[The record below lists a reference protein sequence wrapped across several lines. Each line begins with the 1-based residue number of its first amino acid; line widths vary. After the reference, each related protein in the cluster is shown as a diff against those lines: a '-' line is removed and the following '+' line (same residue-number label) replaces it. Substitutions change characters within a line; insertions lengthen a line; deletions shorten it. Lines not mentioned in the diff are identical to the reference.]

1 MAIINS
7 AALSLAEWG
16 TRLDPGGK
24 PAAVIEL
31 LGQTNEM
38 LTDMLWMQCNDGAGH
53 KTTVRTGL
61 PNATWRLLNY
71 GVAKS
76 KSTTA
81 QVRDATGMLE
91 AYSDIDKALADLNG
105 NTAEFRLGEDM
116 AFIESMNQTMQYT
129 VVYGNTQANPER
141 FTGLG
146 PRFNSISGGTSGTLN
161 TGNNIIDAGGVGSTN
176 TSIWL
181 VGWGQNA
188 VHGIFPNGSKAGL
201 AVRDLGEVP
210 LYDANNNVYQGYRTH
225 FKWDCGLSVRDWR
238 WVVRVCNVNVTSGAV
253 TTSNLLNYL
262 VTAVNKV
269 PYVPAAGNSPP
280 PGAPGGTVTKP
291 GQVNLA
297 FYCNRTVRTALD
309 TQALAKSNN
318 FLTIETRDSK
328 PYTAF
333 RGIPIR
339 ICDQITN
346 SEARIT

>member
-1 MAIINS
+1 MATLASS
-7 AALSLAEWG
+7 ALTLSEWA

-61 PNATWRLLNY
+61 PTATWRLLNY
-71 GVAKS
+71 GVVKS

-81 QVRDATGMLE
+81 QVRDSTGMLE

-105 NTAEFRLGEDM
+105 NTAEFRMGEDM
-116 AFIESMNQTMQYT
+116 AFIESMNQGMQGT
-129 VVYGNTQANPER
+129 VIYGSTTATPER
-141 FTGLG
+141 FTGLV
-146 PRFNSISGGTSGTLN
+146 PRFSALSAPNGG
-161 TGNNIIDAGGVGSTN
+161 NIVNAGGSSNTN

-181 VGWGQNA
+181 IGWGQNT
-188 VHGIFPNGSKAGL
+188 VHGLFPKGSKAGL
-201 AVRDLGEVP
+201 QVRDLGEVP

-225 FKWDCGLSVRDWR
+225 FKWDCGLTVRDWR
-238 WVVRVCNVNVTSGAV
+238 FVVRIANINVTAGAV
-253 TTSNLLNYL
+253 TTSNLVNILI
-262 VTAVNKV
+262 TAVNKLPFV
-269 PYVPAAGNSPP
+269 SAAGNSPP
-280 PGAPGGTVTKP
+280 PGGTKP
-291 GQVNLA
+291 GQVNTA
-297 FYCNRTVRTALD
+297 FYCNRTVRAALD
-309 TQALAKSNN
+309 IQAMAKTNN

-339 ICDQITN
+339 ICDQIGN
-346 SEARIT
+346 AEANVT

>member
-1 MAIINS
+1 MTTLAS
-7 AALSLAEWG
+7 TALTLNEWA

-71 GVAKS
+71 GVVKS

-81 QVRDATGMLE
+81 QVRDSTGMLE

-105 NTAEFRLGEDM
+105 NTAEFRMGEDM
-116 AFIESMNQTMQYT
+116 AFIESMNQGMQGT
-129 VVYGNTQANPER
+129 VVYGNTTTTPER
-141 FTGLG
+141 FTGLA
-146 PRFNSISGGTSGTLN
+146 PRFSSLSAPNGGNIVNAAGSSNTNS
-161 TGNNIIDAGGVGSTN
+161 
-176 TSIWL
+176 SIWL
-181 VGWGQNA
+181 VGWGQNTC
-188 VHGIFPNGSKAGL
+188 HGLFPKGSNAGL
-201 AVRDLGEVP
+201 QVRDMGEVP

-238 WVVRVCNVNVTSGAV
+238 FVVRIANINVTAGAV
-253 TTSNLLNYL
+253 MTANLVDTLI
-262 VTAVNKV
+262 TAVNKLPFV
-269 PYVPAAGNSPP
+269 SAAGNSPP
-280 PGAPGGTVTKP
+280 PGGTRP
-291 GQVNLA
+291 GQVNTV
-297 FYCNRTVRTALD
+297 FYCNRTVRAALD
-309 TQALAKSNN
+309 IQAMAKTNA

-339 ICDQITN
+339 ICDQIGN
-346 SEARIT
+346 SEANVS

>member
-1 MAIINS
+1 MATLASS
-7 AALSLAEWG
+7 ALTLAEWA

-61 PNATWRLLNY
+61 PAATWRLLNY
-71 GVAKS
+71 GVVKS
-76 KSTTA
+76 RSTTA

-105 NTAEFRLGEDM
+105 NTAEFRMGEDM
-116 AFIESMNQTMQYT
+116 AFIEAMNQSMQGT
-129 VVYGNTQANPER
+129 VVYGSTAVNPER

-146 PRFNSISGGTSGTLN
+146 SRFSAISGA
-161 TGNNIIDAGGVGSTN
+161 NNGVNIVDAGGSGSNNN

-181 VGWGQNA
+181 VGWGQNT
-188 VHGIFPNGSKAGL
+188 VHGLFPKGSKAGL
-201 AVRDLGEVP
+201 QVRDLGEVP
-210 LYDANNNVYQGYRTH
+210 LYDAGNNVYQGYRTH

-238 WVVRVCNVNVTSGAV
+238 FVVRIANVNFTSGAV
-253 TTSNLLNYL
+253 TTSNVVNTLIA
-262 VTAVNKV
+262 AVNKLPFV
-269 PYVPAAGNSPP
+269 SAAGNSPP
-280 PGAPGGTVTKP
+280 PGGTKP
-291 GQVNLA
+291 GQVNTA
-297 FYCNRTVRTALD
+297 FYCNRTVRAALD
-309 TQALAKSNN
+309 IQAMAKTNN
-318 FLTIETRDSK
+318 FLTLETRDSR

-339 ICDQITN
+339 ICDQILN
-346 SEARIT
+346 NEARVV

>member
-1 MAIINS
+1 MATLASS
-7 AALSLAEWG
+7 ALTLGEWA

-61 PNATWRLLNY
+61 PTATWRLLNY
-71 GVAKS
+71 GVVKS

-81 QVRDATGMLE
+81 QVRDSTGMLE

-105 NTAEFRLGEDM
+105 NTAEFRMGEDM
-116 AFIESMNQTMQYT
+116 AFIESMNQGMQGSI
-129 VVYGNTQANPER
+129 VYGNTSVNPER

-146 PRFNSISGGTSGTLN
+146 PRFSSLSAPNGG
-161 TGNNIIDAGGVGSTN
+161 NIVNAGGSANAN

-181 VGWGQNA
+181 IGWGQNTC
-188 VHGIFPNGSKAGL
+188 HGLFPKGSKAGL
-201 AVRDLGEVP
+201 QVRDLGEVP
-210 LYDANNNVYQGYRTH
+210 IYDANNNVFQGYRTH
-225 FKWDCGLSVRDWR
+225 FKWDCGLTVRDWR
-238 WVVRVCNVNVTSGAV
+238 FVVRIANVNVTAGAV
-253 TTSNLLNYL
+253 TTSNLVNTLI
-262 VTAVNKV
+262 TAVNKLPFV
-269 PYVPAAGNSPP
+269 SAAGNSPP
-280 PGAPGGTVTKP
+280 PGGTKP
-291 GQVNLA
+291 GQVNTA
-297 FYCNRTVRTALD
+297 FYCNRTVRAALD
-309 TQALAKSNN
+309 IQAMSKANN

-339 ICDQITN
+339 ICDQIGN
-346 SEARIT
+346 AEPNVS

>member
-1 MAIINS
+1 MATLASS
-7 AALSLAEWG
+7 ALTLGEWA

-61 PNATWRLLNY
+61 PTATWRLLNY
-71 GVAKS
+71 GVVKS

-81 QVRDATGMLE
+81 QVRDSTGMLE

-105 NTAEFRLGEDM
+105 NTAEFRMGEDM
-116 AFIESMNQTMQYT
+116 AFIESMNQGMQGS
-129 VVYGNTQANPER
+129 VVYGNTSVNPER

-146 PRFNSISGGTSGTLN
+146 PRFSALSAPSGG
-161 TGNNIIDAGGVGSTN
+161 NIVNAGGSSNTN

-181 VGWGQNA
+181 IGWGQNTC
-188 VHGIFPNGSKAGL
+188 HGLFPKGSKAGL
-201 AVRDLGEVP
+201 QVRDLGEVP
-210 LYDANNNVYQGYRTH
+210 LYDANNNVFQGYRTH
-225 FKWDCGLSVRDWR
+225 FKWDCGLTVRDWR
-238 WVVRVCNVNVTSGAV
+238 FVVRIANVNVTAGAV
-253 TTSNLLNYL
+253 TTSNLVNTLI
-262 VTAVNKV
+262 TAVNKLPFV
-269 PYVPAAGNSPP
+269 SAAGNSPP
-280 PGAPGGTVTKP
+280 PGGTKP
-291 GQVNLA
+291 GQVNTA
-297 FYCNRTVRTALD
+297 FYCNRTVRAALD
-309 TQALAKSNN
+309 IQAMSKANN

-346 SEARIT
+346 NEPNVT

>member
-1 MAIINS
+1 MATLAS
-7 AALSLAEWG
+7 TALTISEWA

-61 PNATWRLLNY
+61 PAATWRLLNY
-71 GVAKS
+71 GVQKS

-81 QVRDATGMLE
+81 QVRDSTGMLE
-91 AYSDIDKALADLNG
+91 AYSEIDKALADLNG

-116 AFIESMNQTMQYT
+116 AFIESMNQGMQQT
-129 VVYGNTQANPER
+129 VIYGNTATNPER

-146 PRFNSISGGTSGTLN
+146 PRFSAIAGP
-161 TGNNIIDAGGVGSTN
+161 NNGVNIVDAGGTGSTN

-181 VGWGQNA
+181 VGWGQNTC
-188 VHGIFPNGSKAGL
+188 HGLFPSGSKAGL
-201 AVRDLGEVP
+201 QVRDLGEVP

-238 WVVRVCNVNVTSGAV
+238 FVVRIANINVTSGAV
-253 TTSNLLNYL
+253 TTTNLVNYL
-262 VTAVNKV
+262 ISAVNKL
-269 PYVPAAGNSPP
+269 PFISAAGNSPP
-280 PGAPGGTVTKP
+280 PGGTKP
-291 GQVNLA
+291 GQVNTV
-297 FYCNRTVRTALD
+297 FYVNRTVRAALD
-309 TQALAKSNN
+309 VQAMAKTNN

-328 PYTAF
+328 PYTTF

-339 ICDQITN
+339 LCDQLTN
-346 SEARIT
+346 SEARVV